1 MNKKLLSMFLV
12 FALLVA
18 SFSMNAVAI
27 YEDEPVEGPIPGEII
42 VDFNVMPE
50 IIEDGEN
57 FIVAGITCSN
67 VRISNHTNTFPV
79 MVLLVLPEGA
89 NSQEETEAAIAILK
103 EHPDVAY
110 VEQNVGGFVV
120 GDPVYAN
127 GDVNKDGEINLTD
140 YTMAKRI
147 VMETYVVAYI
157 NSNPA
162 DVNGDNVVTANDYIL
177 IKRHVMQT
185 YTLI

>member
-1 MNKKLLSMFLV
+1 MNKKILSAFLV
-12 FALLVA
+12 FSLLLA
-18 SFSMNAVAI
+18 SFSVNAIAI

-42 VDFNVMPE
+42 VDFNVIPE

-67 VRISNHTNTFPV
+67 VRISNHTNTFPI

-89 NSQEETEAAIAILK
+89 NSQEETETAIAILK
-103 EHPDVAY
+103 EHPDVVY
-110 VEQNVGGFVV
+110 VDQNVGGFVID
-120 GDPVYAN
+120 DPISTN
-127 GDVNKDGEINLTD
+127 GDVNGDGEIDLTD

-147 VMETYVVAYI
+147 VMETYVIAYS

-162 DVNGDNVVTANDYIL
+162 DVNGDGSVTANDYIL

-185 YTLI
+185 FTLV